1 MHDLLNRLEAIP
13 QCAGIFY
20 WEPETDG
27 QWKPAYYNNI
37 GWDAYSM
44 GAFSGGRP
52 TAALDPFK
60 DGNGT
65 VAEIAA
71 PDTAAEWFDLQGRKV
86 NNPEKGIYIRKQG
99 ADTQKVV
106 LR

>member
-1 MHDLLNRLEAIP
+1 MIAQDVI
-13 QCAGIFY
+13 
-20 WEPETDG
+20 
-27 QWKPAYYNNI
+27 K
-37 GWDAYSM
+37 
-44 GAFSGGRP
+44 GRIYRVAELRFKN
-52 TAALDPFK
+52 AALDPFK
-60 DGNGT
+60 DGNGA

-71 PDTAAEWFDLQGRKV
+71 DNAADEWFDLQGRKV